1 MLSEVTFIH
10 ERATV
15 YGWYWATQTI
25 LSSVL
30 NIASSYETANL
41 SWRQVP
47 MVPTNTSHANETA
60 FLDGTTGSTSSPLVL
75 VSSWLSFLRLKL
87 DSIDLQPLLTGS

>member
-30 NIASSYETANL
+30 NIASSYETIDL
-41 SWRQVP
+41 SWRY
-47 MVPTNTSHANETA
+47 TLA
-60 FLDGTTGSTSSPLVL
+60 LVH
-75 VSSWLSFLRLKL
+75 SQQKL
-87 DSIDLQPLLTGS
+87 